1 MSVTTVE
8 AVPGPDPEVRPARQV
23 ALAVVGSG
31 FMLWIVLVVARRSG
45 AAAPIRVN
53 DLEDAGAEV
62 SGYLQAVPDLGTAC

>member
-45 AAAPIRVN
+45 AEPIRVN
-53 DLEDAGAEV
+53 DVEGAGAEV